1 MMASTITQSAI
12 FATGIILGASTAIIY
27 QNKQSDSSS
36 SSTTKTPT
44 KHSNLNPNGS
54 NQPIFNQHHQFQS
67 EFKFNVPNQIL
78 KFGNPGPIHDFFSRQ
93 AYAMGYDRRMRNPSW
108 TAEHLTSSN
117 LRSPKSPD
125 GHQPDR
131 SHSNFHEDL
140 ALPPEFRAKLSDY
153 FRSGYDR
160 GHMVPAADAKISQG
174 AMDETFLLSNI
185 APQVGEGFNRDY
197 WAHLENFV
205 RQLTKS
211 FSDVYVF
218 TIPLYLPKQ
227 DPITKKHIVSY
238 EMIGNPPNIAVPTH
252 FAKIIYGLST
262 SNSQGSI
269 GSFVLPND
277 KISNQ
282 IPLSSFESSIES
294 VEKAS
299 GLKLFPDQIK
309 SNSTK
314 LCETVKCEMVIR
326 NFDQARKQ
334 VSGPSNSGV

>member
-1 MMASTITQSAI
+1 MASTITQSAL
-12 FATGIILGASTAIIY
+12 FAAGLVLGASTAIVY
-27 QNKQSDSSS
+27 KNKQTDPPSSS
-36 SSTTKTPT
+36 SSTTNSKSKSDSDP
-44 KHSNLNPNGS
+44 S
-54 NQPIFNQHHQFQS
+54 NQPIFTRQFHS
-67 EFKFNVPNQIL
+67 EFKSHQPNQIL
-78 KFGNPGPIHDFFSRQ
+78 KFGNPGPINDFFSRQ

-117 LRSPKSPD
+117 IRPPKSPGGD
-125 GHQPDR
+125 QPDR
-131 SHSNFHEDL
+131 SHSNFHEDP
-140 ALPPEFRAKLSDY
+140 ALPPEFRAKLADY

-160 GHMVPAADAKISQG
+160 GHMVPAADAKISQE
-174 AMDETFLLSNI
+174 AMNETFILSNI

-205 RQLTKS
+205 RQLTTS

-227 DPITKKHIVSY
+227 DPITKKQIVSY
-238 EMIGNPPNIAVPTH
+238 EVIGNPPNIAVPTH
-252 FAKIIYGLST
+252 FAKIVYGT
-262 SNSQGSI
+262 SNQSNIGSL
-269 GSFVLPND
+269 GSFVLPNT

-282 IPLSSFESSIES
+282 IPLRTFETPVDA

-309 SNSTK
+309 SNSAK

-334 VSGPSNSGV
+334 VTGTNNSSA

>member
-1 MMASTITQSAI
+1 MASTLTQSAL
-12 FATGIILGASTAIIY
+12 FVAGIVLGASTAIVY
-27 QNKQSDSSS
+27 KNKQTDSSSTSS
-36 SSTTKTPT
+36 SSTT
-44 KHSNLNPNGS
+44 NPNSDSS
-54 NQPIFNQHHQFQS
+54 NQPIFTRQFHS
-67 EFKFNVPNQIL
+67 EFKSQAPNQIL
-78 KFGNPGPIHDFFSRQ
+78 KFGNPGPINDFFSRQ

-117 LRSPKSPD
+117 IRPPRSPGGD
-125 GHQPDR
+125 QPDR
-131 SHSNFHEDL
+131 SHSNFHEDP

-160 GHMVPAADAKISQG
+160 GHMVPAADAKISQE
-174 AMDETFLLSNI
+174 AMNETFILSNI

-205 RQLTKS
+205 RQLTTS

-227 DPITKKHIVSY
+227 DPITQKQIVSY
-238 EMIGNPPNIAVPTH
+238 EVIGNPPNVAVPTH
-252 FAKIIYGLST
+252 FAKIVYGV
-262 SNSQGSI
+262 NGHQGSL
-269 GSFVLPND
+269 GSFVLPNT

-282 IPLSSFESSIES
+282 IPLRSFETPVDS

-309 SNSTK
+309 SNSSK

-334 VSGPSNSGV
+334 VTGNKNIGP